1 MMLFLTR
8 TGTSRAA
15 DAMHALLWLTTV
27 SRWKKDGG
35 SWTEAFMTNYFVDI
49 DSDGAQISF
58 ADTVGHT
65 TGQWWSFTTS
75 ASNDTVSTA
84 TLQSTVREWG
94 LCSNRGVC
102 NDETGSCT
110 CFDNWGMTADAC
122 VRCKCCACSLVLIRL
137 CRRGYWV
144 CRCQQRGISGRQHAG
159 WLDEIHKRQLHRER
173 AAHLE

>member
-122 VRCKCCACSLVLIRL
+122 VRCVLRVFVCADSFVPQRVLGVPMSATWNQWPTTRRLV
-137 CRRGYWV
+137 G
-144 CRCQQRGISGRQHAG
+144 
-159 WLDEIHKRQLHRER
+159 
-173 AAHLE
+173 